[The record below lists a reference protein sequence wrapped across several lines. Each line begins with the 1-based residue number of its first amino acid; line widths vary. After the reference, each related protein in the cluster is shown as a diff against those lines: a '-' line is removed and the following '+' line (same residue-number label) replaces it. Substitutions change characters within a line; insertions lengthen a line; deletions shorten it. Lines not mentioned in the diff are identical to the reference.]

1 MKLIAGLGVLD
12 VEKVSVRVQMSAQQA
27 CVEHWYNGKVRGSVC
42 S

>member
-12 VEKVSVRVQMSAQQA
+12 VDEVSVRVQMSAQQA
-27 CVEHWYNGKVRGSVC
+27 RVEHRYNGKVRGSAC